1 MTIADRWL
9 LPDGVE
15 EILPHQA
22 WCIES
27 LRRELLD
34 LYRSWGYELVM
45 PPLIEFAE
53 ALLIGLGSDMD
64 LATFKLTDQITGRT
78 LALRADITP
87 QTARI
92 DAHSLRRDGI
102 TRLCYV
108 GNVVHTRPQSLLA
121 SRTPFVAGAELYGS
135 DSLDADAEVI
145 GLMLQSLKTA
155 GLATVFLDLG
165 HVDIYRSL
173 VNAAAIDADA
183 ERLLFDAL
191 QRKAVVEVA
200 ELVDAYVADKS
211 LATMLKQLVQLNGDS
226 SVLAT
231 ARKVLASAPAPVL
244 AAIDLLQQVADRVT
258 ARLPQ
263 VTLYFDL
270 AELRG
275 YHYHT
280 GLVFAAFVPGYGQAV
295 ANGGRYDDIGAVFGR
310 ARPATGFSCDLKA
323 LIGLAAPAPIAAR
336 AIAAPAAGDAAM
348 WAAVDALRAGGEQ
361 VLVMFDS
368 QLPAGCDRELKL
380 VDGRWQLLL
389 LANRSLGGKR

>member
-22 WCIES
+22 WRIES
-27 LRRELLD
+27 LRRQLLD

-121 SRTPFVAGAELYGS
+121 SRTPFVAGAELYGAAGI
-135 DSLDADAEVI
+135 DADAEVI
-145 GLMLQSLKTA
+145 ALMLQALQLA
-155 GLATVFLDLG
+155 GLTSVHLDLG
-165 HVDIYRSL
+165 HVGIYRAL
-173 VNAAAIDADA
+173 VKAAALDADA

-191 QRKAVVEVA
+191 QRKATAEVGA
-200 ELVDAYVADKS
+200 LVDQHVSDRQ
-211 LATMLKQLVQLNGDS
+211 LAAQLKQLVHLHGDRG
-226 SVLAT
+226 VLAQARHVFAGAPGEVMAALT
-231 ARKVLASAPAPVL
+231 ALE
-244 AAIDLLQQVADRVT
+244 QVADRVGT
-258 ARLPQ
+258 RLPQ

-323 LIGLAAPAPIAAR
+323 LIGLSAQADDAPA
-336 AIAAPAAGDAAM
+336 AIAAPASGDAAL
-348 WAAVDALRAGGEQ
+348 WRAIEALRGAGEQ
-361 VLVMFDS
+361 VLVTLD
-368 QLPAGCDRELKL
+368 AGQASDRCDRELVL
-380 VDGRWQLLL
+380 RDGRWQVMP
-389 LANRSLGGKR
+389 RLGR

>member
-92 DAHSLRRDGI
+92 DAHSLRREGV

-121 SRTPFVAGAELYGS
+121 SRTPFVAGAELYGAH
-135 DSLDADAEVI
+135 SLDADAEVI
-145 GLMLQSLKTA
+145 GLMLQSLKVA
-155 GLATVFLDLG
+155 GLSKVFLDLG
-165 HVDIYRSL
+165 HVGIYRSL

-183 ERLLFDAL
+183 ERALFDAL

-200 ELVDAYVADKS
+200 ALIDQHVADAK
-211 LATMLKQLVQLNGDS
+211 LGDMLKKLVQLNGDRT
-226 SVLAT
+226 VLDT
-231 ARKVLASAPAPVL
+231 ARTMLALAPKPVL
-244 AAIDLLQQVADRVT
+244 EAIDALQQVADRVT

-280 GLVFAAFVPGYGQAV
+280 GLVFAAFVPGFGQAV

-323 LIGLAAPAPIAAR
+323 LISLAQPTPQPGR

-348 WAAVDALRAGGEQ
+348 WSAVDALRAAGEQ
-361 VLVMFDS
+361 VLVAFDGA
-368 QLPAGCDRELKL
+368 LPAGCDRELVL
-380 VDGRWQLLL
+380 SGGRWQLLP
-389 LANRSLGGKR
+389 AAGKR

>member
-92 DAHSLRRDGI
+92 DAHSLRREGV

-121 SRTPFVAGAELYGS
+121 SRTPFVAGAELYGA
-135 DSLDADAEVI
+135 DCLDADAEVI
-145 GLMLQSLKTA
+145 GLMLQSLKVA
-155 GLATVFLDLG
+155 GLNKAFLDLG
-165 HVDIYRSL
+165 HVGIYRSL

-183 ERLLFDAL
+183 ERALFDAL

-200 ELVDAYVADKS
+200 ALVDQHIADRG
-211 LATMLKQLVQLNGDS
+211 LGDMLKQLVRLNGDRT
-226 SVLAT
+226 VLYT
-231 ARKVLASAPAPVL
+231 ARQVL
-244 AAIDLLQQVADRVT
+244 AAAPKPVLDAIEALQQVADRV
-258 ARLPQ
+258 ASRLPD

-280 GLVFAAFVPGYGQAV
+280 GLVFAAFVPGFGQAV

-323 LIGLAAPAPIAAR
+323 LIGLAAPSPQPGH
-336 AIAAPAAGDAAM
+336 AIAAPAHGDSAM
-348 WAAVDALRAGGEQ
+348 WAVVDALRAGGEQ
-361 VLVMFDS
+361 VLVMFDRA
-368 QLPAGCDRELKL
+368 LPAGCDRELTL
-380 VDGRWQLLL
+380 ANGRWQVQP
-389 LANRSLGGKR
+389 AGDKR